1 MRKSINF
8 FLFCSMSFLFFS
20 CKDKPVP
27 PVVKDYVDIT
37 VQPVY
42 NGENLLMDSIYVTQE
57 GYKIKITD
65 LKFYVTSLQNGG
77 TNLSQAALF
86 DFRETGTLLLHQE
99 ADYLKF
105 GSLQGIL
112 GVDTTLNHDDPSA
125 FPTSSPLNI
134 SNAGTMHWGWNPGYI
149 FVSVEGKVDTLIDGI
164 DNLDH
169 NFSFHTGTDQYLQS
183 LSFSSINWQT
193 ISTHQHTFALKLDVY
208 SIFASPGQSIDL
220 RLEYLAH
227 SSGSQAALSQ
237 KFGHNF
243 KSALTPY

>member
-1 MRKSINF
+1 
-8 FLFCSMSFLFFS
+8 MSFLFFS
-20 CKDKPVP
+20 CKDKPVA

-42 NGENLLMDSIYVTQE
+42 NGQNLLMDSIYVTQE

-65 LKFYVTSLQNGG
+65 LKFYVTLLQNGG
-77 TNLSQAALF
+77 TNLTQAALF
-86 DFRETGTLLLHQE
+86 DYRETGTLFLHQE

-105 GSLQGIL
+105 VSLQGIL

-125 FPTSSPLNI
+125 FPTTSPLNI

-149 FVSVEGKVDTLIDGI
+149 FVSIEGKADTLIDGI

-169 NFSFHTGTDQYLQS
+169 NFSFHTGTDQYLQT

-193 ISTHQHTFALKLDVY
+193 ISAHQHTFALKLDVY
-208 SIFASPGQSIDL
+208 NIFCNPIQSIDL

-227 SSGSQAALSQ
+227 ASGSQAALTQ

-243 KSALTPY
+243 KSSLTPY